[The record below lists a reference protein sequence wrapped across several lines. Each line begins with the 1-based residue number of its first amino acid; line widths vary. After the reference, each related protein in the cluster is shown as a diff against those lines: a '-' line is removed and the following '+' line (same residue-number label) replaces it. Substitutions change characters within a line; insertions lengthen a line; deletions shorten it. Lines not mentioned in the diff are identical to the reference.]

1 MSKHMCNAL
10 GIITYNGLNVYVQ
23 GLQEY
28 RPIAGF
34 NFLGRYRLV
43 DFPISNMTN
52 SGIDEIQV
60 FIKGNPRPMIEHI
73 GDGRQYNINSKHGS
87 LDLIPYY
94 NEEGRGNPEFAPDVE
109 SYYNNINQIE
119 DNTNDYV
126 IIAPVNMIY
135 TANYK
140 DLLNQHIESGAEISI
155 LYQNV
160 DDAKDKYI
168 NCDVLQMNRQ
178 KGVLKIEQNLGNYKT
193 RALSLQTYILS
204 KELFIQLVKEARKVS
219 SMYWFKDIVNDHCVD
234 MDIRAINYRGNV
246 YCINDLRS
254 YFESNLAL
262 LEESQMKQFSKDSW
276 PIYTRTSDTAPA
288 IYLKGGSASGSFIAN
303 GCQIS
308 GSVKNSIIGRGSV
321 IGKGAKIENCVIMSD
336 VVIGE
341 DAVLKNVIIDKHSKV
356 LKKKE
361 LIGNAEDPLYIGRRE
376 NV

>member
-1 MSKHMCNAL
+1 MCNAL
-10 GIITYNGLNVYVQ
+10 GIITYNGLSVYVQ

-140 DLLNQHIESGAEISI
+140 DLLDQHIESGAEISI
-155 LYQNV
+155 FYQNV

-178 KGVLKIEQNLGNYKT
+178 KGVLKIEQNFGNYKT